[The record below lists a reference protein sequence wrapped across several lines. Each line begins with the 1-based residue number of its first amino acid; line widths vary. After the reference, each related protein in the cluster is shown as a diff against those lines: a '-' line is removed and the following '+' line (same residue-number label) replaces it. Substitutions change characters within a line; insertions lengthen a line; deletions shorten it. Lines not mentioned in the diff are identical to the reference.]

1 MKTPLLFLSVL
12 ALCLTGASAQTA
24 VMGRHYLFKASALFP
39 VQIEKLDAKGNTVI
53 TKVSLGTRELVNL
66 TLGRPVNT
74 KLNPKTEVLA
84 VDIDD
89 FTHNETRLVVF
100 RPDSG
105 LIYPLCVLAAGG
117 TPATKVSDNET
128 VIKEK
133 GTGLGPGSILATD
146 PSIPGAEVAK
156 NSLQSTDFCASSNA
170 SFGPGRNS
178 PVFTLSA
185 TGVIGDIKGKM
196 TKIADTVTTDL
207 DGLIIKGMF
216 SASGGA
222 IHQYFEP

>member
-1 MKTPLLFLSVL
+1 MKNSILFLSIL
-12 ALCLTGASAQTA
+12 ALSLASASAQFA
-24 VMGRHYLFKASALFP
+24 VEGRHYLFKASALFP
-39 VQIEKLDAKGNTVI
+39 VQIEKLDARGNTVV
-53 TKVSLGTRELVNL
+53 TKISLGTKELVNL
-66 TLGRPVNT
+66 ALGRPINT
-74 KLNPKTEVLA
+74 RLNPRTEVLA
-84 VDIDD
+84 VDVDD
-89 FTHNETRLVVF
+89 FTHNETRLVVY

-105 LIYPLCVLAAGG
+105 LIHPICVLAAGG
-117 TPATKVSDNET
+117 MPSTKVSDNES

-133 GTGLGPGSILATD
+133 GTGLGPGTFVATD
-146 PSIPGAEVAK
+146 PSIPGADTNK
-156 NSLQSTDFCASSNA
+156 NSLQSTDFCASSTG

-178 PVFTLSA
+178 PVFKLTA

-222 IHQYFEP
+222 IFTYFEP